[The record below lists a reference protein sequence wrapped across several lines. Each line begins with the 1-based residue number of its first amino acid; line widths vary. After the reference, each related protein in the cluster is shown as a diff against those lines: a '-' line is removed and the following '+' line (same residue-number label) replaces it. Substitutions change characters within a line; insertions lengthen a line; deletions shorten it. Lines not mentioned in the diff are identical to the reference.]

1 MFDDIDFN
9 TLCSCARLL
18 IEHGAS
24 INAYDRNH
32 KTPLHR
38 AVSSAEFWGSD
49 ADLSRLLL
57 ENGADVNAE
66 DDNGLTPFQI
76 ATSKGYRSTAQLLLD
91 HGASVE

>member
-1 MFDDIDFN
+1 MPIQ
-9 TLCSCARLL
+9 
-18 IEHGAS
+18 H
-24 INAYDRNH
+24 
-32 KTPLHR
+32 
-38 AVSSAEFWGSD
+38 D